1 MVISIDLGNPTITSA
16 VSTVVK
22 TREIATVD
30 VSGLGSFVG
39 IRRVEEKVPPFPKGL

>member
-1 MVISIDLGNPTITSA
+1 MTSA

-30 VSGLGSFVG
+30 VLGFGSLVG
-39 IRRVEEKVPPFPKGL
+39 THSVAE